1 MLTTLFLQIS
11 ARMLPE
17 PSPMRIALIAPVEQM
32 EFNPSASLQFG
43 EQQIHVDQQQQVEE
57 LLQQQLP
64 SNRHKRE
71 AVYDPYDVYYFY
83 PSSYSPRPAY
93 YQSYINR
100 RDTNDNRIT
109 EKGQKYK
116 YTPLFQYKSTQ
127 SKRRK
132 LFVPNLFG

>member
-1 MLTTLFLQIS
+1 MQIS

-17 PSPMRIALIAPVEQM
+17 SGPMQIALIAPAEQT
-32 EFNPSASLQFG
+32 EYNPSASLQFRDISV
-43 EQQIHVDQQQQVEE
+43 EQQ
-57 LLQQQLP
+57 QQQLP

-83 PSSYSPRPAY
+83 PSSYNPRPAY
-93 YQSYINR
+93 YQSSINR
-100 RDTNDNRIT
+100 RDTNNNRIT